1 MEEDQRLNKVI
12 SIKNALAEIEKTI
25 LEKDKLLSL
34 VLENELTS
42 NEEKI
47 KNATWSDC
55 KSGLCPIDWI
65 QRYPEKE
72 FINHM
77 VMQDTL
83 IKAEDILNKN
93 LTMRDIEMMLMNEEY
108 DFKQLNNTRGDVINE
123 RSRRWSVHDPVET
136 YKCDSRNTNLIWVTG
151 GLAMVAV
158 VLGVIL
164 MFIGIKS
171 KRSVK
176 KINKPITFANERAR
190 LFN

>member
-1 MEEDQRLNKVI
+1 MI

-34 VLENELTS
+34 VLENEMIS

-47 KNATWSDC
+47 KDATWSDC
-55 KSGLCPIDWI
+55 KSGICPIDWV

-83 IKAEDILNKN
+83 IKADDILNKN
-93 LTMRDIEMMLMNEEY
+93 LTMQDIEWMLKNDEY
-108 DFKQLNNTRGDVINE
+108 DFNQINSTRGDIVNE
-123 RSRRWSVHDPVET
+123 RNRRWSIHDPIET
-136 YKCDSRNTNLIWVTG
+136 YKCDSRNSNLVWATG
-151 GLAMVAV
+151 GLAIIAV
-158 VLGVIL
+158 VLGAIL
-164 MFIGIKS
+164 IFTGIKS

-176 KINKPITFANERAR
+176 KINNPTICNNERAR